1 MKPNNIRNEQTNNT
15 STENNA
21 NNTAWNSASRLQ
33 NLAGKIEE
41 AKWTDAQTPNPKK
54 APLNYIDNMWED

>member
-21 NNTAWNSASRLQ
+21 NNTTWNSASRLQ
-33 NLAGKIEE
+33 NQEEKIEE
-41 AKWTDAQTPNPKK
+41 AK
-54 APLNYIDNMWED
+54 